1 MQVRGSKRASSTVP
15 EFIAV
20 DTETTGL
27 FVNHG
32 AKPFLTSLCNEEGET
47 KAWEWAVNPITRQP
61 KIPRSHKEQ
70 IRKEL
75 EGKILVFHNAKF
87 DLRMFAAIDIYF
99 DFYEDDFTTYPTKL
113 STKQKKSKPPIV
125 ICCPTFHDTLLAS
138 HACST
143 EDKHGL
149 KELGVKYLG
158 YSDSDER
165 SLKEAV
171 NAAAR
176 YCKSHKIDIDLGK
189 DPNGDRKT
197 AYDYWLPRFVDPD
210 NDCCLRYA
218 LRDVERTILLWG
230 VFSDAMAELDVE
242 EGYQRER
249 KLLKTVYRMETDGIS
264 IRTDSLD
271 KKTKELERNIRKQE
285 KTIGKFLSQEGY
297 PEVNLNSN
305 KELPDLLFNQM
316 EYPVVKETK
325 GGNPSTDKD
334 AIEALIEICEEDE
347 DQEVIDGFFVP
358 YLIRSSNQSAIRYLR
373 SYNAF
378 KIGTDRAYADLY
390 PSLNQTG
397 TGTTRFSSSK
407 PNGQN
412 ACLHPDTEVLTS
424 EGWVRAE
431 DIADS
436 HKVAQYWKDSKK
448 IDFVEPSKIHKHRFV
463 GDLVNVKTELH
474 INFTVT
480 PNHRCLVENRKTGE
494 LKEVLA
500 ENFPNDF
507 KLPQAGYYS
516 EGGTNLS
523 QQQIIFLCATQADG
537 SYVKQGGIRYAFKKQ
552 RKIKRLRTC
561 LQEIKAKF
569 TEKEVGDITTF
580 YISADCPSAKLAKVW
595 MPHKQFNQKFL
606 ELNKA
611 SLETLCEE
619 LFFWDGDY
627 TRKSVYSSSDK
638 NNVEW
643 AQIFFLLAGKRAETV
658 TRTPKNAWTKKPH
671 YYVNVTAQDYSL
683 TSNRTLSKVKHEG
696 YVYCVTVPSSFIII
710 RSNGKVAITGNSKIT
725 EVDIGKQVTIPGS
738 RNRDIFAPRPGK
750 VWYAIDYNQLEL
762 RIFAAVSGE
771 DSLIQALA
779 EGYDFHGYVAS
790 RIFDK
795 PPEEITKQERR
806 IAKNTNFAIIFG
818 ASPRKVN
825 ATAGIPDAYELFAGL
840 FPNVHSYMQSTIK
853 EVRKTGYVRTLD
865 GYRLDVPHNAPYKA
879 VNYKVQ
885 GTAGSI
891 VKQAMIDIDEEGLV
905 DWINARMALQI
916 HDELLIEVDED
927 SEYNHPSNIYDICRA
942 MENAGA
948 KLGVDTPVSCDIIT
962 TDWGHGEEVTVT
974 KTQLKP
980 IKKAA

>member
-1 MQVRGSKRASSTVP
+1 MQARGLKRAGSTVP

-20 DTETTGL
+20 DSETSGL

-32 AKPFLTSLCNEEGET
+32 AKPFLVSLCDMSGKT
-47 KAWEWAVNPITRQP
+47 KAWEWDVDPATRQP

-70 IRKEL
+70 IKKEL
-75 EGKILVFHNAKF
+75 EGKTLVFHNAKF

-113 STKQKKSKPPIV
+113 SAKQKKSKPPIT

-176 YCKSHKIDIDLGK
+176 YCKSHKIDINLGK

-230 VFSDAMAELDVE
+230 VFNDAMAELDVE

-271 KKTKELERNIRKQE
+271 KKIKELERNIRKQE
-285 KTIGKFLSQEGY
+285 KIIGKFLSQEGY

-412 ACLHPDTEVLTS
+412 VS
-424 EGWVRAE
+424 
-431 DIADS
+431 
-436 HKVAQYWKDSKK
+436 
-448 IDFVEPSKIHKHRFV
+448 
-463 GDLVNVKTELH
+463 
-474 INFTVT
+474 
-480 PNHRCLVENRKTGE
+480 
-494 LKEVLA
+494 
-500 ENFPNDF
+500 
-507 KLPQAGYYS
+507 
-516 EGGTNLS
+516 
-523 QQQIIFLCATQADG
+523 
-537 SYVKQGGIRYAFKKQ
+537 
-552 RKIKRLRTC
+552 
-561 LQEIKAKF
+561 
-569 TEKEVGDITTF
+569 
-580 YISADCPSAKLAKVW
+580 KLA
-595 MPHKQFNQKFL
+595 
-606 ELNKA
+606 
-611 SLETLCEE
+611 
-619 LFFWDGDY
+619 
-627 TRKSVYSSSDK
+627 
-638 NNVEW
+638 
-643 AQIFFLLAGKRAETV
+643 
-658 TRTPKNAWTKKPH
+658 
-671 YYVNVTAQDYSL
+671 
-683 TSNRTLSKVKHEG
+683 
-696 YVYCVTVPSSFIII
+696 
-710 RSNGKVAITGNSKIT
+710 

-738 RNRDIFAPRPGK
+738 RIRDIFAPRPGK

-762 RIFAAVSGE
+762 RTFAAVSGE

-795 PPEEITKQERR
+795 PVDQITKQERR

-825 ATAGIPDAYELFAGL
+825 ATAGIPNAYELFAGL

-853 EVRKTGYVRTLD
+853 DVRKTGYVRTLD

-905 DWINARMALQI
+905 DWIHSRMALQI

-927 SEYNHPSNIYDICRA
+927 SEYNHPSNIYNICRA